1 MAAYKKLR
9 SDILKVLMDHPRNQ
23 SIHVDTIVAK
33 TGFTP
38 EQVKTSMNNM
48 VKDGLP
54 VKVISRASLWL
65 YTGDAEPEATAAPT
79 ASRAG
84 EYMEIVGMIKSTGA
98 LMLRDEDGILYRA
111 TEME

>member
-9 SDILKVLMDHPRNQ
+9 ADILKVLIDHPRKQ

-48 VKDGLP
+48 IKDGLP

-65 YTGDAEPEATAAPT
+65 YMGDAEQEATAAPT
-79 ASRAG
+79 TSRAG
-84 EYMEIVGMIKSTGA
+84 EVWEVVGIIKSTGA
-98 LMLRDEDGILYRA
+98 MILRDENGILYRA